1 LDMAPPPPT
10 KNLGWTPETSF
21 ADLVTEMAAADLAEA
36 RAEMR

>member
-1 LDMAPPPPT
+1 LGDAT
-10 KNLGWTPETSF
+10 RAREKLGWTPETSF